1 MGPLSRMAAEAS
13 TLAKR
18 LEQRRNELAM
28 ADKPPKPPF
37 PMIREAVASFTTRAQ
52 LRDAVS
58 RLLAADF
65 SPTDISVL
73 ATHDSLE
80 VAGDVPPYRGTPGS
94 SLLAGL
100 TDEVSF
106 LAPLTVAGIVLLTGG
121 PVAVAIAAL
130 VGAGVGTA
138 AIRELLDYYTANR
151 HTTEFARALEAGA
164 VLLWV
169 RVDDPAL
176 EASAARIF
184 EEAGGLNV
192 HIHARPAKAGP

>member
-1 MGPLSRMAAEAS
+1 MAAEAS
-13 TLAKR
+13 TRAKR
-18 LEQRRNELAM
+18 LEQRRNESSM
-28 ADKPPKPPF
+28 AEKPPF
-37 PMIREAVASFTTRAQ
+37 PVIREAVASFATKAE
-52 LRDAVS
+52 LRDAVT
-58 RLLAADF
+58 RVMAANF
-65 SPTDISVL
+65 KPTDLSLL

-80 VAGDVPPYRGTPGS
+80 VAGDVPAYRGTPGS

-121 PVAVAIAAL
+121 PVAAAIAAL

-138 AIRELLDYYTANR
+138 AIKEMLDYYTANR
-151 HTTEFARALEAGA
+151 HSAEFARALEKGA

-176 EASAARIF
+176 EATAVRLL
-184 EEAGGLNV
+184 EEAGGRNA
-192 HIHARPAKAGP
+192 HIHARPAKTGAPGKDAPAA